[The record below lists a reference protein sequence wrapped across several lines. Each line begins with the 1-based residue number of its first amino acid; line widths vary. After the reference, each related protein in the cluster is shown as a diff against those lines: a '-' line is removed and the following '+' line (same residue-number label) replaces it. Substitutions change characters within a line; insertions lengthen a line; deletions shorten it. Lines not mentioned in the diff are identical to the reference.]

1 MKSPKKL
8 IFTLFSILLCI
19 DIVSL
24 TSDATDEAERQTYIV
39 YMGEVPENSISVM
52 DQHHNL
58 LSKTIGDETIARN
71 SKIHSYGKSFNG
83 FAARLLPHEAELLS
97 QKEGVV
103 SVFPNKVLKLVT
115 TRSWDFLGMPQKEKR
130 NLQAESNT
138 IVAMFDTGIWVESPS
153 FNDEG
158 FGPPPRKWKG
168 KCDKG
173 VNFTGCNNKVIGAR
187 FFNFGGIVYDDE
199 TTPADLDGHGSHTAS
214 TAAGV
219 PVEGANLY
227 GIATGTARGGVPSAR
242 IASYKVCW
250 GIGCQDVDLL
260 AAFDAAIADGVDVI
274 SVSIGGQK
282 RNFTQDS
289 IAIGSFHAARRG
301 ILTVCAAGNDGPG
314 EGTVENVAP
323 WLLTVAASTTD
334 RKLVTDVK
342 LGNGEK
348 ISGVALNT
356 FAPKKRLYPLTNG
369 ALARNAS
376 GNKWGNFS
384 ACDSGT
390 LIESKIKGKIVYCQ
404 GGGGDNIVPFT
415 GGAGT
420 IMSDN
425 AFLDNSYPTFGL
437 ATYVSY
443 DDGIKIDKYINSTR
457 SPLAVIFKT
466 TSVNATD
473 SFIAPFSSR
482 GPQELSPHIL
492 KPDIAAPGVDIL
504 AAFTKFTTLTGS
516 DSDERVVN
524 YNVVSGTS
532 MATPHV
538 SGAAAYVKTY
548 HPRWSPAAVKSALMT
563 TFVKRAAN
571 VSSRCNNELSSS
583 SGLGR
588 ELVLLNEPSLTSV
601 SPSSDS
607 LSLTNQIEHT
617 LFELD
622 KSSGLLELER
632 AEPRHSMALLNS
644 TCLQPYI
651 KMTTTFKMKPDAAEL
666 ASGSGQLNPTEA
678 LHPGLVYDIDTVSYI
693 SLLCRQGYTSKDIML
708 ITGSKNYNCSNIP
721 QAKGADGLNYPSIY
735 FQVKN
740 RESTISEVYYRTV
753 TNVGTGKSTYKA
765 EVDTPEGL
773 SIEVKPSVLTFD
785 RPYAKESFAV
795 MLKGKLPRNKMY
807 LSGSVVWSDGRHR
820 VRSPVLVSY
829 YNSSAYY

>member
-1 MKSPKKL
+1 MKLSKKL
-8 IFTLFSILLCI
+8 IFTLFSLLLCI

-24 TSDATDEAERQTYIV
+24 TSDASDEAERQTYIV
-39 YMGEVPENSISVM
+39 YMGKVPENSISVM
-52 DQHHNL
+52 DQHHSL

-115 TRSWDFLGMPQKEKR
+115 TRSWDFLGMPKKEKR
-130 NLQAESNT
+130 NLQAESDT

-214 TAAGV
+214 TAAGM

-227 GIATGTARGGVPSAR
+227 GIASGTARGGVPSAR

-563 TFVKRAAN
+563 T
-571 VSSRCNNELSSS
+571 S
-583 SGLGR
+583 
-588 ELVLLNEPSLTSV
+588 
-601 SPSSDS
+601 
-607 LSLTNQIEHT
+607 
-617 LFELD
+617 
-622 KSSGLLELER
+622 
-632 AEPRHSMALLNS
+632 
-644 TCLQPYI
+644 
-651 KMTTTFKMKPDAAEL
+651 TTFKMKPVAAEL

-708 ITGSKNYNCSNIP
+708 ITGSKNYNCSDIP
-721 QAKGADGLNYPSIY
+721 QAEGADGLNYPSIY

-740 RESTISEVYYRTV
+740 KESTISEVYYRTV
-753 TNVGTGKSTYKA
+753 TNVGTGKSSYKA

-795 MLKGKLPRNKMY
+795 TLRGKLPRNKMY

-829 YNSSAYY
+829 YHSSAYY

>member
-1 MKSPKKL
+1 MKLSKKL
-8 IFTLFSILLCI
+8 IFTLFNLLLCI

-24 TSDATDEAERQTYIV
+24 TSDASDEAERQTYIV

-103 SVFPNKVLKLVT
+103 SVFPNKVLKLLT
-115 TRSWDFLGMPQKEKR
+115 TRSWDFLGMPKKEKR
-130 NLQAESNT
+130 NLQAESDT

-227 GIATGTARGGVPSAR
+227 GIASGTARGGVPSAR

-563 TFVKRAAN
+563 T
-571 VSSRCNNELSSS
+571 S
-583 SGLGR
+583 
-588 ELVLLNEPSLTSV
+588 
-601 SPSSDS
+601 
-607 LSLTNQIEHT
+607 
-617 LFELD
+617 
-622 KSSGLLELER
+622 
-632 AEPRHSMALLNS
+632 
-644 TCLQPYI
+644 
-651 KMTTTFKMKPDAAEL
+651 TTFKMKPVAGEL

-708 ITGSKNYNCSNIP
+708 ITGSKSYNCSNIP
-721 QAKGADGLNYPSIY
+721 QAEGADGLNYPSIY

-740 RESTISEVYYRTV
+740 KESTISGVYYRTV
-753 TNVGTGKSTYKA
+753 TNVGTGKSSYKA

-785 RPYAKESFAV
+785 RPYGKESFSV
-795 MLKGKLPRNKMY
+795 TLRGKLPRNKMY